1 MNKIENGAVALFKGL
16 RLDRKQEILEKALDT
31 LDSWRVEQIDVDDLF
46 NDMAKVLKKVKRKKV
61 ENFEKYL
68 ENIGVEKGKFGKT
81 LKVLDIFGK

>member
-61 ENFEKYL
+61 L
-68 ENIGVEKGKFGKT
+68 T
-81 LKVLDIFGK
+81 LKRKN